1 MGPGTA
7 LAIRHVP
14 FEDLG
19 SFAPVLRERG
29 FAVAYRDAGLDDLGA
44 RDLIDADLLI
54 VLGGPIGVYETR
66 AYPFLKGEIAAVER
80 RLKAGRPVLGL
91 CLGAQIIAKALG
103 ARVYKGKRKEL
114 GWSPLAV
121 TDSGRNSP
129 LAELGART
137 AVLHWH
143 GDTFDL
149 PRGAE
154 LLGSTAFYRNQA
166 FAWQDHVLALQC
178 HIETTVRGLERWFIG
193 HALEIAATRGV
204 KLETLRRET
213 RRFGPR
219 LEERGPRV
227 LKTWLA
233 GLGSPDAGG
242 EAA

>member
-44 RDLIDADLLI
+44 RDLVDADLLI

-66 AYPFLKGEIAAVER
+66 DYPFLKGEIAIIER
-80 RLKAGRPVLGL
+80 RLRAGRPVLGL
-91 CLGAQIIAKALG
+91 CLGAQLMAKALG

-114 GWSPLAV
+114 GWSPLEL
-121 TDSGRNSP
+121 TDLGRKSA

-143 GDTFDL
+143 GDSFDL
-149 PRGAE
+149 PHDAA
-154 LLGSTAFYRNQA
+154 LLGSTRLYANQA
-166 FAWQDHVLALQC
+166 FAWRRHALGLQC
-178 HIETTVRGLERWFIG
+178 HIETTTRGLERWFVG
-193 HALEIAATRGV
+193 HAVEIAGTRGV
-204 KLETLRRET
+204 DAAKLRRET
-213 RRFGPR
+213 RRLGPR

-227 LKTWLA
+227 LKAWLD
-233 GLGSPDAGG
+233 GLGL
-242 EAA
+242 

>member
-1 MGPGTA
+1 MGTGTA

-19 SFAPVLRERG
+19 SFAPVLQERG

-66 AYPFLKGEIAAVER
+66 EYPFLKGEVDAVER

-91 CLGAQIIAKALG
+91 CLGAQIMATALG

-114 GWSPLAV
+114 GWGSLAL
-121 TDSGRNSP
+121 TDAGRKSA

-149 PRGAE
+149 PRGAAV
-154 LLGSTAFYRNQA
+154 LASTRLYANQA
-166 FAWQDHVLALQC
+166 FAWRDHALALQC

-193 HALEIAATRGV
+193 HALEIATTRGA
-204 KLETLRRET
+204 KLEALRRET
-213 RRFGPR
+213 RRLGPK

-227 LKTWLA
+227 LKAWLG
-233 GLGSPDAGG
+233 GLGL
-242 EAA
+242 

>member
-19 SFAPVLRERG
+19 SFAPVLSERG
-29 FAVAYRDAGLDDLGA
+29 FAIAYRDAGLDDLGA
-44 RDLIDADLLI
+44 RDIVDADLLI
-54 VLGGPIGVYETR
+54 VLGGPIGVYEAK

-80 RLKAGRPVLGL
+80 RLKAGRPVFGL
-91 CLGAQIIAKALG
+91 CLGAQIMAKALG

-114 GWSPLAV
+114 GWSPLAL
-121 TDSGRNSP
+121 TDAGRNSA

-137 AVLHWH
+137 SVLHWH

-154 LLGSTAFYRNQA
+154 LLASTPLYENQA
-166 FAWQDHVLALQC
+166 FSWRNALALQC

-193 HALEIAATRGV
+193 HTLEIATTRGV
-204 KLETLRRET
+204 KLETLRRDT
-213 RRFGPR
+213 RRLGPR

-227 LKTWLA
+227 LKAWLDA
-233 GLGSPDAGG
+233 LGP
-242 EAA
+242 

>member
-1 MGPGTA
+1 MAPGTA

-19 SFAPVLRERG
+19 SFASPLRERG

-44 RDLIDADLLI
+44 RDLLDADLLI

-66 AYPFLKGEIAAVER
+66 DYPFLKGEIAMVER

-91 CLGAQIIAKALG
+91 CLGAQIMAKALG

-114 GWSPLAV
+114 GWGPLELA
-121 TDSGRNSP
+121 DAGRKSA
-129 LAELGART
+129 LAELGPRT

-149 PRGAE
+149 PRDSQ
-154 LLGSTAFYRNQA
+154 LLASTPLYANQA
-166 FAWQDHVLALQC
+166 FAWQRHALGLQF
-178 HIETTVRGLERWFIG
+178 HIETTVHGLERWFVG
-193 HALEIAATRGV
+193 HALEIASTRGV
-204 KLETLRRET
+204 DLGQLRRQT
-213 RRFGPR
+213 RRLGPR

-227 LKTWLA
+227 LKAWLD
-233 GLGSPDAGG
+233 GLGL
-242 EAA
+242 